1 VHYCSFCIELY
12 LQVYCACYSWFLCE
26 TDVPVLFLLTTGA
39 YMVPRFMRIFV
50 FFCVIIALF
59 SQVPLVLST
68 AEYDTFYG
76 AACDGLFSLFLHF
89 QQY

>member
-1 VHYCSFCIELY
+1 
-12 LQVYCACYSWFLCE
+12 
-26 TDVPVLFLLTTGA
+26 
-39 YMVPRFMRIFV
+39 MVPRFMRIFV